1 MDPQVMKKKPNKQT
15 RMAKYINATPLL
27 SNEKEELIDAYEA
40 IEKTPGAWEWL
51 KRPDVPGDDGFMFSD
66 DVMMILIKNN
76 MKHLYR
82 HSGGSF
88 AHTMRTMEMIAKH
101 GWRPFMT
108 SFKLTPACPCR
119 LAQGEVTGWCGVAGV
134 GVPGCQ
140 H

>member
-1 MDPQVMKKKPNKQT
+1 MNKKKPNKQT
-15 RMAKYINATPLL
+15 KMAKYINATSLTT
-27 SNEKEELIDAYEA
+27 SEKEELIDAYEA

-51 KRPDVPGDDGFMFSD
+51 KRPDVPGDTGFMFSD

-88 AHTMRTMEMIAKH
+88 GYTLRNMEMIAKY
-101 GWRPFMT
+101 GWSRYLI
-108 SFKLTPACPCR
+108 SFGLTPACPCR
-119 LAQGEVTGWCGVAGV
+119 RKDGEVTGWCGVAGG
-134 GVPGCQ
+134 GVPGCE